1 MLLDLL
7 ATPLLCHSEPLGEES
22 LLSTKDSLS
31 KTPKGTTSDSDRDSS
46 PLAGVQ
52 NDNLREPLIYKRDS
66 SLDSQAQNDNKSDPQ
81 DKITLQGKLVCHSEH
96 YGESLRKATRESLSY
111 CHSEGAQGATEES
124 LKESLVAKRDSSL
137 DSQAQNDKPTT
148 FTKIPKSN
156 DSQKAHR
163 DSSVATLPQN
173 DNGMKSARNPS
184 SNSSV
189 AITPT
194 SKG

>member
-96 YGESLRKATRESLSY
+96 YGESLHKATRQSQSY
-111 CHSEGAQGATEES
+111 CHSERSTKCDRRIS
-124 LKESLVAKRDSSL
+124 LIYQRLFKGITRKSV
-137 DSQAQNDKPTT
+137 
-148 FTKIPKSN
+148 TKGRRIAFKN
-156 DSQKAHR
+156 TKKHD
-163 DSSVATLPQN
+163 
-173 DNGMKSARNPS
+173 
-184 SNSSV
+184 
-189 AITPT
+189 
-194 SKG
+194 

>member
-1 MLLDLL
+1 MSCGLYARRISFRLLENPL
-7 ATPLLCHSEPLGEES
+7 ACHSEGARSATEES
-22 LLSTKDSLS
+22 LKESLVV
-31 KTPKGTTSDSDRDSS
+31 KRDSS

-52 NDNLREPLIYKRDS
+52 ND
-66 SLDSQAQNDNKSDPQ
+66 
-81 DKITLQGKLVCHSEH
+81 KL
-96 YGESLRKATRESLSY
+96 
-111 CHSEGAQGATEES
+111 
-124 LKESLVAKRDSSL
+124 
-137 DSQAQNDKPTT
+137 TT
-148 FTKIPKSN
+148 FTKNPKSN